1 MKISFDKAF
10 YKSLSKL
17 KNPSV
22 AREVEAVIESIQ
34 SSQSVR
40 EIPQIKKLQGFKN
53 FYRLRI
59 GDYRLGIELEDSQT
73 VRFIIIAN
81 RKDIYKYFP

>member
-17 KNPSV
+17 KNPVVSNKI
-22 AREVEAVIESIQ
+22 EEVIEIVQ
-34 SSQSVR
+34 RSQSIK
-40 EIPQIKKLQGFKN
+40 EIPQIKKLRGFSHY
-53 FYRLRI
+53 YRIRL
-59 GDYRLGIELEDSQT
+59 GDYRLGIEQEDSQS
-73 VRFIIIAN
+73 VRFRVIAH